1 MDRTANAYSVGSA
14 PSVVASAA
22 PSAADQQRWRA
33 IVILTHLLEVV
44 QTRAWFLA
52 VLTFSYT
59 SQNL

>member
-1 MDRTANAYSVGSA
+1 MGISHRKL
-14 PSVVASAA
+14 ASAA
-22 PSAADQQRWRA
+22 PSAADRQRWRA